1 MIVSK
6 YVLLFEQDNMY
17 FLFNSKNNSFLEL
30 NKDLYEELLSFKKG
44 EDSFLLEDDAIVKS
58 LVDLGVLT
66 TDIDDQSFLDGII
79 LKQNIWSYS
88 RQIMNL
94 TIAPTIQCNLRCPY
108 CFEVSKPKSIIS
120 YEICNDIFEFIKRNS
135 DNSFVNLTWFG
146 GEPLL
151 AIDRME
157 YILQRLEL
165 NNIKINF
172 HSIITNATLLRGKVL
187 DVFERFPLNHIQIT
201 FDGVKD
207 NHDKLR
213 VYPTGKGSFDVIMCN
228 LDEFVVRCP
237 SSFISIRVN
246 VGKHNSHDYFEFKE
260 TIARRYPKAANI
272 YVYPGILRGDN
283 DCGYKTNFFS
293 TKELSTFHTSLSRND
308 GNVFFPTSICKGC
321 IATQSNSF
329 VIGPKG
335 ELYKCLEDIGI
346 REREIGSVVDDKF
359 RNSSL
364 FKRYMIHGTFVNDK
378 RCLGCSILPICSGGC
393 PRSRLENKFDGG
405 KNTLCDH
412 YILENRQSL
421 KEMLFQ
427 YYLQQKNK

>member
-157 YILQRLEL
+157 YILQRL
-165 NNIKINF
+165 
-172 HSIITNATLLRGKVL
+172 
-187 DVFERFPLNHIQIT
+187 
-201 FDGVKD
+201 
-207 NHDKLR
+207 
-213 VYPTGKGSFDVIMCN
+213 
-228 LDEFVVRCP
+228 
-237 SSFISIRVN
+237 
-246 VGKHNSHDYFEFKE
+246 
-260 TIARRYPKAANI
+260 
-272 YVYPGILRGDN
+272 
-283 DCGYKTNFFS
+283 
-293 TKELSTFHTSLSRND
+293 
-308 GNVFFPTSICKGC
+308 
-321 IATQSNSF
+321 
-329 VIGPKG
+329 
-335 ELYKCLEDIGI
+335 
-346 REREIGSVVDDKF
+346 
-359 RNSSL
+359 
-364 FKRYMIHGTFVNDK
+364 
-378 RCLGCSILPICSGGC
+378 
-393 PRSRLENKFDGG
+393 
-405 KNTLCDH
+405 
-412 YILENRQSL
+412 
-421 KEMLFQ
+421 
-427 YYLQQKNK
+427 